1 MKTTLILS
9 LVIPWFITFT
19 AIGQE
24 KQEIIVKAGT
34 KIIDYFPLE
43 SRFRYHTF
51 TPGKVFFKDGTY
63 TGSRLNY
70 NILYGEVQF
79 IQKNDTLSIAN
90 TRDIKFVT
98 IESDTFYFDRG
109 YVEIVLDMGKS
120 KLGLKQY
127 VKMVDKQTQ
136 AAYGMTSS
144 VSATDSYN
152 SIPSSSGYYSLT
164 VNEDISVRPVKDYY
178 LGSEKEGFQLIRKK
192 LIFQLF
198 PESEDEIKQYLKNN
212 EVNFNKEED
221 LMKLCMF
228 LKDLG

>member
-1 MKTTLILS
+1 MKTTLMLS
-9 LVIPWFITFT
+9 LVISWFIAFT
-19 AIGQE
+19 ATGQE
-24 KQEIIVKAGT
+24 NQEFIVKAGT

-43 SRFRYHTF
+43 SRFRYPAF
-51 TPGKVFFKDGTY
+51 TPGKVFFKDDTY

-98 IESDTFYFDRG
+98 IESDTFYFDKG
-109 YVEIVLDMGKS
+109 YVEIVFDMGKS
-120 KLGLKQY
+120 KLGVKQF

-164 VNEDISVRPVKDYY
+164 VNEDIRVRQVKDFY
-178 LGSEKEGFQLIRKK
+178 LGSEKDGFQLIRKK
-192 LIFQLF
+192 LVLEMF

-212 EVNFNKEED
+212 DVNFNNGSD
-221 LMKLCMF
+221 LMKLCLF